1 MWTEVTD
8 NSAIDKLMSDYG
20 GFHDSCIVSIS
31 FTSGAYVDEN
41 GGMSDGTSDEHTL
54 SMVVHSQWS
63 KPLEMRFS
71 GVKKCCVTGFRECY
85 FCDIF
90 GATLMFRTN
99 LLGKTRDDR
108 LIVWADCENFD
119 PKTYQ
124 EKYPLDN
131 GCEIS
136 YIIAEKLKYR
146 YVGGE

>member
-8 NSAIDKLMSDYG
+8 DSAIDKLMSDYG

-31 FTSGAYVDEN
+31 YTSGAYVDEN
-41 GGMSDGTSDEHTL
+41 GCMSDGTSDEHTL

-90 GATLMFRTN
+90 GATLMFRTD
-99 LLGKTRDDR
+99 LLVKTRDDR